1 MIGRL
6 QARLAGERGTTIA
19 EVAVAT
25 MLIGVIAGVIMS
37 STTTMART
45 SARMEE
51 RSFGN
56 TDLRTALEIVERDL
70 RAANPIVA
78 IPAAQ
83 PVSRYRTEV
92 SFSIYCADGGV
103 GDCNSRNELP
113 VTYRLTGNTLER
125 VTPSGVQRLI
135 GPSGPSGLPAAKQQ
149 GAVVNTGGRSVFRY
163 FDERGNELETDGAS
177 TPPSSHFHI
186 CTLSMRI
193 DLVVVVEAG
202 DVPVTDDLTTTGT
215 LRNYRTR
222 EVDGC
227 V

>member
-1 MIGRL
+1 MIRRIR
-6 QARLAGERGTTIA
+6 ARLADERGTTIA

-25 MLIGVIAGVIMS
+25 MLIGMIAAVIMT
-37 STTTMART
+37 STTTMAQT

-51 RSFGN
+51 RTFGN
-56 TDLRTALEIVERDL
+56 TDLRGALEIVERDL

-78 IPAAQ
+78 LPPAQ
-83 PVSRYRTEV
+83 PVSLYRTEV
-92 SFSIYCADGGV
+92 SFTIYCSNAGV
-103 GDCNSRNELP
+103 GDCNTRNERP
-113 VTYRLTGNTLER
+113 ITYRLNGNTLER
-125 VTPSGVQRLI
+125 VVGANVQRLI
-135 GPSGPSGLPAAKQQ
+135 GPSGPASLPLAKQH

-163 FDERGNELETDGAS
+163 FDERGAELATTGS
-177 TPPSSHFHI
+177 SVPPSSHFRL

-202 DVPVTDDLTTTGT
+202 DTPVTDDLTTSGT

-222 EVDGC
+222 DVSGC

>member
-1 MIGRL
+1 VIGRL
-6 QARLAGERGTTIA
+6 RARAADERGTTIA

-25 MLIGVIAGVIMS
+25 MLIGIIAGVIMS

-45 SARMEE
+45 SARIEE

-78 IPAAQ
+78 IPPAQ

-92 SFSIYCADGGV
+92 SFSIYCADAGV
-103 GDCNSRNELP
+103 GDCNSRNERP

-125 VTPSGVQRLI
+125 VVGSRVQRLI
-135 GPSGPSGLPAAKQQ
+135 GPSGPSALPPEKQQ
-149 GAVVNTGGRSVFRY
+149 GAVVNSGGRSVFRY
-163 FDERGNELETDGAS
+163 FDERGDEIETEGVAV
-177 TPPSSHFHI
+177 PPSSHFHI
-186 CTLSMRI
+186 CTLSMQI

-202 DVPVTDDLTTTGT
+202 DVPVTDDLTTSGT